1 MLRRAAA
8 RARRA
13 AAHAAAPLVSPAAA
27 TRAVWTPSAA
37 GASGAAAK
45 AAAAAAAAS
54 GEPSFDV
61 LRVSPGGAAPELLP
75 GVRASALRLA
85 PRDAPLFA
93 RTRFCAPP
101 ATLTWRGDALYVRL
115 VRGRPRRAFAL
126 PPKPRAR
133 FR

>member
-8 RARRA
+8 CARRA
-13 AAHAAAPLVSPAAA
+13 AAALPASLASA
-27 TRAVWTPSAA
+27 TRAVWAPSAA

-45 AAAAAAAAS
+45 AAAAASAS
-54 GEPSFDV
+54 ALGEPSFDV
-61 LRVSPGGAAPELLP
+61 LRVAPGGAAPEQLF
-75 GVRASALRLA
+75 GVAASSLRLA

-115 VRGRPRRAFAL
+115 VRALTARRLTRCL
-126 PPKPRAR
+126 PPKPRP
-133 FR
+133 